1 MSMKK
6 SIIVAALIA
15 TLLLMPTAY
24 VFARSNINS
33 LTKSQEEENV
43 QTVNL
48 LGQAAFRRALAYAY
62 DKTKV
67 CTDVWGGWAMPI
79 DVPVP
84 AVMGAWSAENQ
95 GLLPGSYAA
104 HDPESALAELEKL
117 GIKDYD
123 NDSWLEIDPDNPYSE
138 ITIQIM
144 GTDTPTVRQIVGVL
158 AESVEAIGI
167 HVDQVFVDFNTLI
180 DKLFSGDFELT
191 FFGFGLGRLPYFL
204 EAFASWSI
212 YSILGGW
219 SNATYDDL
227 ILKAFYTEDTLTN
240 ITKAYQYVWEAQKI
254 FWYELP
260 LIPIYQ
266 NIIVGV
272 YDPNVWKGIISLPG
286 SPVEN
291 WYTIMRI
298 VKQVA
303 GGGIDTNATLR
314 LGLGYY
320 ADCLNPVASTT
331 AYDWAILG
339 MLFDSLTTPNPYDY
353 FNISADLPWMLA
365 EPPTFR
371 VVEEENRTLGEWT
384 LKLRDDI
391 YFFDGQQLT
400 ADDVVFTYD
409 LIKWI
414 GDANDPWYDVYVMVV
429 NATKVDD
436 FTVKVYTYLEAAD
449 MPCIGLAAR
458 YALGIVVF
466 PKHIYEREETWGIED
481 EDNYDVFPNWNVT
494 PDDIMNYEAKG
505 PDDPILTGYGPFRLK
520 SWSPADASVSEATSF
535 LLERN
540 PTYFMR
546 AIDENDNIIHPWKDW
561 SEMNATNFELYG
573 PYIKYLEFKV
583 ITEASALKDAV
594 LSGEIDIAEELEFG
608 KWVYEFQSAGF
619 TIATSLRLGFGHTF
633 INTRALTVIPQ
644 PPAPTFPI
652 KIEYVVAGVAIVAVI
667 IAVAIILKKRKP
679 AE

>member
-1 MSMKK
+1 MGMKK
-6 SIIVAALIA
+6 NIIVVALIA

-24 VFARSNINS
+24 VFAQSNMNS
-33 LTKSQEEENV
+33 LTKSQEEEV

-48 LGQAAFRRALAYAY
+48 FGQAAFRRALAYAY
-62 DKTKV
+62 DKTRV

-84 AVMGAWSAENQ
+84 AVMGEWSAEVK

-117 GIKDYD
+117 GIEDYD

-138 ITIQIM
+138 ITIQMM
-144 GTDTPTVRQIVGVL
+144 GTDSPSVRQILGVL

-167 HVDQVFVDFNTLI
+167 HVEQVFVDFNTLL

-191 FFGFGLGRLPYFL
+191 FFAFTLGRIPSFL

-212 YSILGGW
+212 YSMLGGW
-219 SNATYDDL
+219 SNETYDEL
-227 ILKAFYTEDTLTN
+227 ILKAFYEEDTITN
-240 ITKAYQYVWEAQKI
+240 ITKAYEYIWEAQEI
-254 FWYELP
+254 YWYELP

-272 YDPNVWKGIISLPG
+272 YDPDIWKGIISLPG

-303 GGGIDTNATLR
+303 DGGIDTNATLR
-314 LGLGYY
+314 LGLGWYV
-320 ADCLNPVASTT
+320 DCLNPLATSS
-331 AYDWAILG
+331 AYDWSILS
-339 MLFDSLTTPNPYDY
+339 MLFDSLYTPNPYDY
-353 FNISADLPWMLA
+353 FNLSADLPWMLA
-365 EPPTFR
+365 EPPTFK
-371 VVEEENRTLGEWT
+371 VVEEGDRQLGEWT
-384 LKLRDDI
+384 LKLRNDI
-391 YFFDGQQLT
+391 YFFDGEQLT

-409 LIKWI
+409 LINWI
-414 GDANDPWYDVYVMVV
+414 GDANDPWYDIYVMVE

-436 FTVKVYTYLEAAD
+436 FTVKVYTYLKAENAS
-449 MPCIGLAAR
+449 CIGLAAR
-458 YALGIVVF
+458 YALGIPVF

-481 EDNYDVFPNWNVT
+481 DNPYDVFPDWNVT
-494 PDDIMNYEAKG
+494 PDDIMSYEAQG
-505 PDDPILTGYGPFRLK
+505 PSDPILTGYGPFKLK
-520 SWSPADASVSEATSF
+520 SWSPTEASASEATSF

-540 PTYFMR
+540 PDYFMR
-546 AIDENDNIIHPWKDW
+546 AIDENDVVIHEWKDW
-561 SEMNATNFELYG
+561 SEMNKTTVELYG
-573 PYIKYLEFKV
+573 PYIKYLQFKV

-594 LSGEIDIAEELEFG
+594 LKGEIDIAEELEFG

-633 INTRALTVIPQ
+633 VNTRALTEIPQ
-644 PPAPTFPI
+644 PPAPGFGIP
-652 KIEYVVAGVAIVAVI
+652 IEYIIAGVVIVVVI
-667 IAVAIILKKRKP
+667 IAVAIILKRRKP